1 MSIIGKFLKIAGKD
15 PNGNA
20 KGVAVTENGEVK
32 VQQVGSIVKI
42 DQISSGEITI
52 NAGATATII
61 EDYNFSD
68 GKVNKFKMNW
78 YGNMNDDANC
88 EMKVFFTNKKGDYGT
103 ALGYVFTDNV
113 SMIKGIGW
121 TAYTDD
127 VYVRGKYMKIEVI
140 NNDDSDKFY
149 RRFTIINNMP
159 KGDK

>member
-1 MSIIGKFLKIAGKD
+1 MKIAGKD

-32 VQQVGSIVKI
+32 VQQTGSIVEI
-42 DQISSGEITI
+42 DQISSGTITI

-61 EDYNFSD
+61 EDYDFSD

-78 YGNMNDDANC
+78 YGTMSDDKNC
-88 EMKVFFTNKKGDYGT
+88 EMIVYFTNKKGDYGT
-103 ALGYVFTDNV
+103 SSGYVFADNV
-113 SMIKGIGW
+113 SMIQGIG
-121 TAYTDD
+121 TTVYTDD

-140 NNDDSDKFY
+140 NNDDLDSFY